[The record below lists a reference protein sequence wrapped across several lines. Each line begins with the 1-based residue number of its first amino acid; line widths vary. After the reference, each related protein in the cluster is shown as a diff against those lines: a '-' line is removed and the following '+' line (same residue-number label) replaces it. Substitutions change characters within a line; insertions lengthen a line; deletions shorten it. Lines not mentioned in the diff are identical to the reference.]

1 MKMKSLF
8 FFLMFIASS
17 QCFSQCFA
25 PTTLFASNINYY
37 TAEVNWN
44 TTSGTYFYRIRYKII
59 GGSNWS
65 FQNNIDSTL
74 NIQLLT
80 SLTPLSNYIWQIK
93 SYCDSTNTSTS
104 SWSATDTF
112 TTITNTCPNTNVLF
126 TTNINYN
133 NATANWDTIN
143 GANRY
148 KIRYKILATSLWSNL
163 GPIYHPEDSIT
174 IPLLQQNTS
183 YEWQILTFHDTSS
196 LLASLWS
203 ASDTFT
209 TTSFVYAPFNPIV
222 ISALS
227 NLECSSPSEF
237 SLEIT
242 QSTYEPDIGTSTITS
257 DGGYFD
263 IGSLS
268 VGDSVGYAIMTTASQ
283 NINAVLKAGI
293 IAGQNYAI
301 INSYDSTSALIGFF
315 TIENANGG
323 IKVTTTTPND
333 NNDYTSGYISEV
345 HLTNL
350 FVNPPNA
357 GPLYFFVDI
366 KSELNDQIYAT
377 DTVQIWCNTT
387 NIIEQKYQKEIVGVY
402 DIFGRKTSL
411 RSRVLLFIQF
421 SNGSVEKRLML
432 EK

>member
-1 MKMKSLF
+1 ML
-8 FFLMFIASS
+8 IGASQS
-17 QCFSQCFA
+17 FSQCFT

-37 TAEVNWN
+37 NAEVNWN
-44 TTSGTYFYRIRYKII
+44 TASGTYFYRIRYKII
-59 GGSNWS
+59 GASNWS

-74 NIQLLT
+74 NIKLLT
-80 SLTPLSNYIWQIK
+80 GLTPLSDYIWQIK
-93 SYCDSTNTSTS
+93 SYCDSTNTLTS
-104 SWSATDTF
+104 GWSAIDSF

-126 TTNINYN
+126 TTNINHN

-143 GANRY
+143 EANRY
-148 KIRYKILATSLWSNL
+148 KIRYKILTTNVWSNL

-183 YEWQILTFHDTSS
+183 YEWQVLTFHDTSS

-209 TTSFVYAPFNPIV
+209 TTSFVYAPFNPIL
-222 ISALS
+222 ISTIS
-227 NLECSSPSEF
+227 NLECSSPSNF

-242 QSTYEPDIGTSTITS
+242 QSTYEPDIRTSTITS
-257 DGGYFD
+257 NGGYFD

-268 VGDSVGYAIMTTASQ
+268 IGDSVGYAIMITANQS
-283 NINAVLKAGI
+283 INTVLKAGI

-301 INSYDSTSALIGFF
+301 INSYDSAGTLIGFF
-315 TIENANGG
+315 TIENVNGG
-323 IKVTTTTPND
+323 IKFTTTTPND
-333 NNDYTSGYISEV
+333 NNDYTNGYISKA

-350 FVNPPNA
+350 FVNPPNT
-357 GPLYFFVDI
+357 GPLYFFIDI
-366 KSELNDQIYAT
+366 ESELNDQIYDT

-387 NIIEQKYQKEIVGVY
+387 NMIEQKYQKEIIGIY
-402 DIFGRKTSL
+402 DIFGRKASL
-411 RSRVLLFIQF
+411 KNYELLFILF
-421 SNGSVEKRLML
+421 SDGSIEKKLIL

>member
-1 MKMKSLF
+1 MKIKYFLF
-8 FFLMFIASS
+8 YLIFIATS
-17 QCFSQCFA
+17 QCFSQCFT

-37 TAEVNWN
+37 NAEVNWN

-59 GGSNWS
+59 GVSNWS

-74 NIQLLT
+74 NIKLLAG
-80 SLTPLSNYIWQIK
+80 LTPLSNYIWQIK
-93 SYCDSTNTSTS
+93 SYCDSTNTLTS
-104 SWSATDTF
+104 NWSATDTF
-112 TTITNTCPNTNVLF
+112 TTITNAYPNTNVLF

-133 NATANWDTIN
+133 NVTANWDTIN

-148 KIRYKILATSLWSNL
+148 KIRYKILATTLWSDL
-163 GPIYHPEDSIT
+163 GPIYHPEDSVA

-183 YEWQILTFHDTSS
+183 YEWQVLTFHDTSS

-209 TTSFVYAPFNPIV
+209 TTSFVYAPFNPIA

-227 NLECSSPSEF
+227 NLKCSSPSDF

-242 QSTYEPDIGTSTITS
+242 QSTYEPDIGISTITS
-257 DGGYFD
+257 NGGYFN
-263 IGSLS
+263 IGPLS
-268 VGDSVGYAIMTTASQ
+268 IGDSVGYAIMITATQS
-283 NINAVLKAGI
+283 INAVLKAGI

-301 INSYDSTSALIGFF
+301 INSYDSTGTLIGFF
-315 TIENANGG
+315 TIENISGG

-333 NNDYTSGYISEV
+333 NNDYTNGYISEV

-350 FVNPPNA
+350 FVNPTNA
-357 GPLYFFVDI
+357 GPLYFFIDI
-366 KSELNDQIYAT
+366 ESELNDQIYDT
-377 DTVQIWCNTT
+377 DTLQIWCNTT
-387 NIIEQKYQKEIVGVY
+387 NIMEQQNQKEIVGFY

-411 RSRVLLFIQF
+411 KNYELLFIQF
-421 SNGSVEKRLML
+421 SDGSIEKRLIL
-432 EK
+432 KK